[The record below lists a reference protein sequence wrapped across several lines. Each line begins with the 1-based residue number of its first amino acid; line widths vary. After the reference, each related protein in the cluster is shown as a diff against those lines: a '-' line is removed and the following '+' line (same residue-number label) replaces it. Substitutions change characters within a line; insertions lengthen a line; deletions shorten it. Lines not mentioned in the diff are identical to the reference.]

1 MKKKVNIDIKV
12 QIYRV
17 SISKVHPSQISPCS
31 SVLLI
36 VVLSILLSSL
46 KYIYVK
52 GVLLTR
58 IKLSRQ
64 YVRGHTLA
72 SSIQP
77 RLDTYHRTSVHPG
90 NSLHALFTYTTTNRT
105 YVTSNQPSALSNQQG
120 NDRPLDS
127 LQVPSNQ
134 LHY

>member
-1 MKKKVNIDIKV
+1 MKV
-12 QIYRV
+12 QRYRV

-31 SVLLI
+31 LVLLV
-36 VVLSILLSSL
+36 VVLSILPSSL

-58 IKLSRQ
+58 IKPSRQ

-72 SSIQP
+72 SSILP

-90 NSLHALFTYTTTNRT
+90 TLYMHAFTYTTTNRT
-105 YVTSNQPSALSNQQG
+105 SVTSNQSSALTNHRV
-120 NDRPLDS
+120 NDLLSRCRRI
-127 LQVPSNQ
+127 NFTTN
-134 LHY
+134 